1 MLKKEIINKVA
12 EEVGLTKKQAA
23 MSIEAFLDAVKG
35 SLAKGDA
42 VLLTGFGKFE
52 VRTRES
58 REGINPRTLE
68 KITLPQ
74 SKYPAFKAGKALKAA
89 VK

>member
-1 MLKKEIINKVA
+1 MLKKEIVNKVA
-12 EEVGLTKKQAA
+12 DEVGLTKKQAA
-23 MSIEAFLDAVKG
+23 MAVEAFLDTVKA
-35 SLAKGDA
+35 SLAKGDS

-52 VRTRES
+52 VRKRES
-58 REGINPRTLE
+58 RDGINPRTLE

>member
-1 MLKKEIINKVA
+1 MLKKEIINRVA
-12 EEVGLTKKQAA
+12 DEVGLTKKQASMA
-23 MSIEAFLDAVKG
+23 VDSFLDAVKA

-52 VRTRES
+52 VRRRES
-58 REGINPRTLE
+58 REGINPRTLQ
-68 KITLPQ
+68 KITLPA
-74 SKYPAFKAGKALKAA
+74 SKYPAFKAGKALKSA

>member
-1 MLKKEIINKVA
+1 MLKKEIINQVA
-12 EEVGLTKKQAA
+12 EEAGLTKKQASA
-23 MSIEAFLDAVKG
+23 AVESLLDAIKG
-35 SLAKGDA
+35 SLAKGDD

-68 KITLPQ
+68 KITLPK
-74 SKYPAFKAGKALKAA
+74 SNYPAFKAGKALKTA

>member
-1 MLKKEIINKVA
+1 MLKKEIISKVA
-12 EEVGLTKKQAA
+12 EEAALTKKQSAVA
-23 MSIEAFLDAVKG
+23 IEAFLDAIKD
-35 SLAKGDA
+35 SLAKGDS

-68 KITLPQ
+68 KITLPE
-74 SKYPAFKAGKALKAA
+74 SKYPAFKAGKALKVA

>member
-1 MLKKEIINKVA
+1 MLKREIVNQVA

-23 MSIEAFLDAVKG
+23 VAVESFLDAIKD
-35 SLAKGDA
+35 SLAKGDN

-74 SKYPAFKAGKALKAA
+74 SKYPAFKAGKALKTA

>member
-12 EEVGLTKKQAA
+12 DEAGLTKKQAA
-23 MSIEAFLDAVKG
+23 AAVESFLGAVKG
-35 SLAKGDA
+35 SLAKGDS

>member
-1 MLKKEIINKVA
+1 MLKKEIVNQVA
-12 EEVGLTKKQAA
+12 EEAGLTKKQASA
-23 MSIEAFLDAVKG
+23 AVESLLDSIKG
-35 SLAKGDA
+35 SLAKGDD

-68 KITLPQ
+68 KITLPK
-74 SKYPAFKAGKALKAA
+74 SNYPAFKAGKALKTA

>member
-1 MLKKEIINKVA
+1 MLKKEIITKVA
-12 EEVGLTKKQAA
+12 EEAGLTKKQSAVA
-23 MSIEAFLDAVKG
+23 IEAFLDAIKD
-35 SLAKGDA
+35 SLAKGDP

-68 KITLPQ
+68 KITLPE
-74 SKYPAFKAGKALKAA
+74 SKYPAFKAGKALKVA

>member
-1 MLKKEIINKVA
+1 MLKKEIVNKVA
-12 EEVGLTKKQAA
+12 DEVGLTKKQAA
-23 MSIEAFLDAVKG
+23 MAVEAFLDSVKG

>member
-1 MLKKEIINKVA
+1 MLKKEIVNRVA
-12 EEVGLTKKQAA
+12 DEAGLTKKQASA
-23 MSIEAFLDAVKG
+23 AVESLLDAVKS